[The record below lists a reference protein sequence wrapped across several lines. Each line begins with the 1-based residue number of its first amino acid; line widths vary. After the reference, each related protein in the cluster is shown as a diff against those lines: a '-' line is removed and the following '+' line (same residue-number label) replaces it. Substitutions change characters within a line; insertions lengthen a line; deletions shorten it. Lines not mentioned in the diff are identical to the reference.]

1 MPATDG
7 SLIFNTKIDTS
18 GVGKGAKELDKEV
31 SESANKIKTILSDT
45 EKSAKS
51 KAAAIAAEYRKMGKS
66 QSDAFKEAWKTI
78 RQDGEATKKTS
89 TEVFKETS
97 DAITETAEDTAHT
110 AAKMKDDVSDSFS
123 GISKSSE
130 ETGEKTK
137 TTFEGLG
144 KNIMESRDWITM
156 AAKAIIGALKMTAD
170 AADSIFTRVAGAT
183 ANSVKLI
190 ANGIGQITAQ
200 TGKFTLKQF
209 IGDWDSSNSGMKR
222 MLMMAASAF
231 SAYKLYNF
239 GKEGIELG
247 SDLSE
252 VQNVVDV
259 TFSHMTDKVDEWAK
273 SAQKAYGLSE
283 TMAKK
288 FVGLY
293 GSMSK
298 AFGFSEQE
306 AFEMSSTLAG
316 LAGDVASF
324 YNLDQDLAYTKLK
337 SVFSGETE
345 TLKDLG
351 IVMTENALND
361 YAMRKGIG
369 KTVSKMSEAEK
380 VTLRYD
386 FVLEQLNSAAGDF
399 TRTQSSWANQTRL
412 LSLRWDTLKATMG
425 RGFINALT
433 PALRFTNLLLEKI
446 QKIADWFENFST
458 AIFGNSAAASG
469 AVTEG
474 LETAADTADDLAD
487 SIENVSKKSD
497 DLRYGLAGFDELNL
511 LTDNGDSESADEIVD
526 DLAKAS
532 GVIDSLAEDT
542 KENAEKT
549 LSNIGFSQ
557 AVKSA
562 IEKGNWRM
570 VGFLIAENINEAIN
584 HIPWNN
590 IQPQAVKIARNVGE
604 FINGAFQSPALWI
617 TIGNT
622 IAEGLNTAIG
632 FLLSLLQTID
642 FSKIG
647 FSFAEMLNEFLNTF
661 DADKFGKLVAERI
674 NAVFDFIGGFAFRF
688 NWNRL
693 GDKIGETLASYFQN
707 LNLTE
712 AGKSGKTIPETIAGM
727 INGLIQAGI
736 SLLTYEFTD
745 ENGELHNLWE
755 YIGTVLGEGLNSFL
769 ENFSISDAV
778 TLVKSGVKSFIGMIS
793 KAFQAIAGEDG
804 DGFKRLGAELAVEAN
819 KWLSDDSWWTDIGE
833 SLGEIFNDI
842 LDFAIV
848 FIGGLDMN
856 KVIEAVE
863 KLLEAM
869 DIEKIVSKLFFLFS
883 LAFLKL
889 RQKIPG
895 LIAEV
900 MSWIGDYIANH
911 FDFSLPGMFKT
922 WFSEVVDEAR
932 MAWDGI
938 KKVFEPVADWF
949 QNVFS
954 NAWQKV
960 KDVFSAGGNVFN
972 GIKEGIYSVFSGVV
986 NHLIDGINS
995 IIGNAFNGLNT
1006 AIFTV
1011 RDFEFLGNKP
1021 FGFIQT
1027 IDVPQIPRL
1036 ATGTVVPANY
1046 GEFLAV
1052 LGDNRREPEVV
1063 CPVSSIK
1070 QAVREV
1076 LAENGYGGDSD
1087 RPINV
1092 TVVLQD
1098 GSVLF
1103 RAMGEEDDKFYRS
1116 HGFSRFDRRKTT

>member
-7 SLIFNTKIDTS
+7 SLIFNTKIDTV
-18 GVGKGAKELDKEV
+18 GVQKGAKEMDKEF
-31 SESANKIKTILSDT
+31 SDSAKKIKSILSDT
-45 EKSAKS
+45 EKTAKA
-51 KAAAIAAEYRKMGKS
+51 KAASIAAEYKKMGES
-66 QSDAFKEAWKTI
+66 QSEAMKHAWRTVKN
-78 RQDGEATKKTS
+78 QSEEFSSSATDNFGK
-89 TEVFKETS
+89 
-97 DAITETAEDTAHT
+97 
-110 AAKMKDDVSDSFS
+110 VSDSVGDTNDSIGDSF
-123 GISKSSE
+123 KE
-130 ETGEKTK
+130 
-137 TTFEGLG
+137 FG
-144 KNIMESRDWITM
+144 KNLMESRDWITM
-156 AAKAIIGALKMTAD
+156 IVKTVVGVLKSEAD
-170 AADSIFTRVAGAT
+170 AAIDIVSGFTNAMAGSAKT
-183 ANSVKLI
+183 I
-190 ANGIGQITAQ
+190 AKGIGVLSAEA
-200 TGKFTLKQF
+200 GKFTLKQF

-345 TLKDLG
+345 TLRDLG
-351 IVMTENALND
+351 IQMTENALND

-399 TRTQSSWANQTRL
+399 TRTQSSWANQTRF
-412 LSLRWDTLKATMG
+412 LSLQWDTLKATMG

-433 PALRFTNLLLEKI
+433 PALRFANLLLEKI

-804 DGFKRLGAELAVEAN
+804 DGFKRLGADLAKEVNEWLGDDEWWNEMGQMIGGIINDLLDLALAFIANIDGKKVETAIGKFLDGLDLSTLIPKILSLFSELVVKPLGKMSGIVVGAIMALLGDPVAAFFSFFWVDLIDGAG
-819 KWLSDDSWWTDIGE
+819 KAW
-833 SLGEIFNDI
+833 GEIKT
-842 LDFAIV
+842 V
-848 FIGGLDMN
+848 FSHVG
-856 KVIEAVE
+856 
-863 KLLEAM
+863 
-869 DIEKIVSKLFFLFS
+869 
-883 LAFLKL
+883 
-889 RQKIPG
+889 
-895 LIAEV
+895 
-900 MSWIGDYIANH
+900 
-911 FDFSLPGMFKT
+911 
-922 WFSEVVDEAR
+922 
-932 MAWDGI
+932 
-938 KKVFEPVADWF
+938 DWF

-1021 FGFIQT
+1021 FSFIQM

-1063 CPVSSIK
+1063 SPVSSIK